1 VTEWKESDAREVR
14 RLAEECHTE
23 IEKLRE
29 AGREAE
35 VNAIQL
41 TLHRY
46 ALRLLTETAVQ
57 EALAHDA

>member
-1 VTEWKESDAREVR
+1 VREWKERDAREVR
-14 RLAEECHTE
+14 QLAEECHAE

-41 TLHRY
+41 ALHRY
-46 ALRLLTETAVQ
+46 AMRLLTETAVQ
-57 EALAHDA
+57 GALAQ